1 MSHPANLGQ
10 LIAHAAGEYHQYLT
24 DIRWL
29 RGVLDLVAANSK
41 TEGKSCRRGGA
52 AASPFTA
59 TFCSVGGR
67 PTIEGRMMKFTCRN
81 KTERRLRLL
90 SEALIIVA
98 LSAGSGYAQ
107 PPTGAGQISTPESS
121 SEKPGDV
128 GMRAHTNI
136 EIFVPNRG
144 PADAQ
149 PPAGNGNP
157 GGTGYPS
164 GATPDT
170 KGAEKSVPPQ

>member
-1 MSHPANLGQ
+1 
-10 LIAHAAGEYHQYLT
+10 
-24 DIRWL
+24 
-29 RGVLDLVAANSK
+29 
-41 TEGKSCRRGGA
+41 
-52 AASPFTA
+52 
-59 TFCSVGGR
+59 
-67 PTIEGRMMKFTCRN
+67 MMKFTSRN
-81 KTERRLRLL
+81 KAERRLRLL
-90 SEALIIVA
+90 SEALMIVA

-149 PPAGNGNP
+149 PPAGNGNI
-157 GGTGYPS
+157 GGTGHPS

>member
-10 LIAHAAGEYHQYLT
+10 LIAHTAGEYHQYLI

-29 RGVLDLVAANSK
+29 RGILDLVAANSK

-52 AASPFTA
+52 AASPFSA
-59 TFCSVGGR
+59 TFSSVGGR
-67 PTIEGRMMKFTCRN
+67 STIEGRMMKFTSRN
-81 KTERRLRLL
+81 KAERRLRLL
-90 SEALIIVA
+90 SEALMIVA

-164 GATPDT
+164 GAMPDT
-170 KGAEKSVPPQ
+170 KGAGKSVPPQ

>member
-10 LIAHAAGEYHQYLT
+10 LIAHTAGEYHQYLI

-29 RGVLDLVAANSK
+29 RGILDLVAANSK

-121 SEKPGDV
+121 AEKPSDV

-144 PADAQ
+144 PAAVQ
-149 PPAGNGNP
+149 PSAGDGNL

-164 GATPDT
+164 GPTPDT

>member
-10 LIAHAAGEYHQYLT
+10 LIAHAAGEHHQYLI

-67 PTIEGRMMKFTCRN
+67 PTIEGRMMKFTCRDN
-81 KTERRLRLL
+81 AEQRLRLL
-90 SEALIIVA
+90 SEALMILV

-121 SEKPGDV
+121 AEKPGDV